1 MAARPA
7 RAVLPLMTCESPGGW
22 PEIRLA
28 APPRGRSLGRRGT
41 IPPRAS
47 RLGRQRTYRRESGP
61 ASPARKTPGT
71 WPARRSSSATSPSPA
86 CGRSCSLEA
95 VSPTPAS
102 GRSPSL
108 NGQNCRPVER
118 RVSSQLFAPD
128 ALVHGARPCAQILSP
143 TLSMPHTCAGCRCHA
158 WQRTPA
164 HAFAFLQR
172 LDHYASSSPISS
184 SGEHRAGQ
192 AKIGHRINHHRA
204 RTGVVDMLEVPGNKV
219 INPLSGGNCNMQRIA
234 GAICWNS
241 IGRQ

>member
-47 RLGRQRTYRRESGP
+47 RLGRQRTCRRESGP

-108 NGQNCRPVER
+108 QRPSPPAALER
-118 RVSSQLFAPD
+118 SGIAVRWSAGLARSFSLQTLWFTVHDLALRYSLQLSQCLTHAPD
-128 ALVHGARPCAQILSP
+128 VVAMLGSELPPMRSHFFNDWIITHHLHPLVLPTSTAPGRPSQN
-143 TLSMPHTCAGCRCHA
+143 
-158 WQRTPA
+158 RTP
-164 HAFAFLQR
+164 HQ
-172 LDHYASSSPISS
+172 SPSCAYW
-184 SGEHRAGQ
+184 R
-192 AKIGHRINHHRA
+192 
-204 RTGVVDMLEVPGNKV
+204 
-219 INPLSGGNCNMQRIA
+219 C
-234 GAICWNS
+234 
-241 IGRQ
+241 